1 MSLGTQGMKS
11 RLRDFIGTELAKNVR
26 GIDIER
32 DSLVESGVI
41 DSLGIMKLVD
51 FIEREFSLKVPD
63 DDLVPEN
70 FETLD
75 TIAAFLGR
83 LAGWAPA

>member
-1 MSLGTQGMKS
+1 VNDTRTKLLG
-11 RLRDFIGTELAKNVR
+11 FIQRELAQGR
-26 GIDIER
+26 SGIDVER

-51 FIEREFSLKVPD
+51 YIEREFRVKIGD
-63 DDLVPEN
+63 EDLVPEN

-75 TIAAFLGR
+75 DITKLLAAKR
-83 LAGWAPA
+83 